1 MIKSAILL
9 LVISVAII
17 SVSGLRNN
25 SQQYLKTK
33 ETSYTATAPE
43 GAHYEL
49 TGSVD

>member
-9 LVISVAII
+9 LVASLAII

-25 SQQYLKTK
+25 SHSYLKTK
-33 ETSYTATAPE
+33 ETSKTATAPE
-43 GAHYEL
+43 EAHYTL